1 MGYPMKRDLKI
12 RLIFLYYEILCK
24 LHFRALWP

>member
-24 LHFRALWP
+24 SELCFIEW